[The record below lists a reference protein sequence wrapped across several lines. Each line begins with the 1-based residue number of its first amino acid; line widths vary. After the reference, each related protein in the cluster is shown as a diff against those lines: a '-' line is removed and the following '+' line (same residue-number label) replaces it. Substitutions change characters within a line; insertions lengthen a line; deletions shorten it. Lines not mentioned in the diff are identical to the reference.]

1 MLLILFDKP
10 PILIYKTN
18 KMDKINIVLHTEV
31 VECLRPLD
39 DETLSKIMRMIFDW
53 NDGIEV
59 EPITQVEKF
68 AWAFVLPKLERNK
81 ETYLSTLETRRK
93 VGRENGSKGGAPKG
107 NQNARKQPK
116 TTELVDNVDK
126 NNPNNPNLNL
136 YNTSKEVLYIEEVDR
151 DLQPEPLDGGSVGTE
166 GFSKGMEKLE
176 QIFPQQKRDNGMTEE
191 IMFGKLTQSQ
201 KANLIK
207 KAVLYIRKESQNQDG
222 KFIKKLSKW
231 MSEEIGKGIPEEI
244 KPTVKK
250 ELLTFSRSGF
260 QDANMIVYLQSIFDS
275 DREADSVYHKLN
287 RLGYTQQ
294 ELYNIAKTYKKEQI
308 LNLIKN

>member
-1 MLLILFDKP
+1 MR
-10 PILIYKTN
+10 
-18 KMDKINIVLHTEV
+18 KINIMLHTEV

-39 DETLSKIMRMIFDW
+39 DETLAKIMRMIFDW

-68 AWAFVLPKLERNK
+68 AWALVLPKLEKNK
-81 ETYLSTLETRRK
+81 IKYQAK
-93 VGRENGSKGGAPKG
+93 V
-107 NQNARKQPK
+107 QQ
-116 TTELVDNVDK
+116 TTEAANKRWGKIQTDTNGYEPIPQ
-126 NNPNNPNLNL
+126 NTNYNYNSN
-136 YNTSKEVLYIEEVDR
+136 NTSEEVLYREEQLG
-151 DLQPEPLDGGSVGTE
+151 DLQPEPLDGGSVGIE
-166 GFSKGMEKLE
+166 GYSKGMEKLE

-191 IMFGKLTQSQ
+191 IMFGKLTQPQ

-207 KAVLYIRKESQNQDG
+207 KAVMYIRKESQNQDG

-231 MSEEIGKGIPEEI
+231 MKEECDKGIQEEL

-250 ELLTFSRSGF
+250 ETLTFSRSGF
-260 QDANMIVYLQSIFDS
+260 QDANMIVYLQSIFES

>member
-1 MLLILFDKP
+1 
-10 PILIYKTN
+10 
-18 KMDKINIVLHTEV
+18 MDKINIVLHTEV

-59 EPITQVEKF
+59 EPVSQVEKF

-81 ETYLSTLETRRK
+81 ETYVTKIEK
-93 VGRENGSKGGAPKG
+93 QREIARQNGLKGGAPKG

-116 TTELVDNVDK
+116 ITESVDNVDK
-126 NNPNNPNLNL
+126 NNPNKLNLNL
-136 YNTSKEVLYIEEVDR
+136 YNTSKEVLYVEEVER
-151 DLQPEPLDGGSVGTE
+151 DLQPEPLDGGSVGIE
-166 GFSKGMEKLE
+166 GYSKGMEKLE

-191 IMFGKLTQSQ
+191 IMFGKLTQPQ

-207 KAVLYIRKESQNQDG
+207 KAVMYIRKESQNQDG

-231 MSEEIGKGIPEEI
+231 MKEECDKGIQEEL

-250 ELLTFSRSGF
+250 ETLTFSRSGF

-275 DREADSVYHKLN
+275 DREADSIYHKLN

>member
-1 MLLILFDKP
+1 M
-10 PILIYKTN
+10 
-18 KMDKINIVLHTEV
+18 LHTEV

-39 DETLSKIMRMIFDW
+39 DETLAKIMRMIFDW

-68 AWAFVLPKLERNK
+68 AWALVLPKLEKNK
-81 ETYLSTLETRRK
+81 IKYQAK
-93 VGRENGSKGGAPKG
+93 V
-107 NQNARKQPK
+107 QQ
-116 TTELVDNVDK
+116 TTEAANKRWGKIQTDTNGYEPIPQ
-126 NNPNNPNLNL
+126 NTNYNYNSN
-136 YNTSKEVLYIEEVDR
+136 NTSEEVLYREEQLG
-151 DLQPEPLDGGSVGTE
+151 DLQPEPLDGGSVGIE
-166 GFSKGMEKLE
+166 GYSKGMEKLE

-191 IMFGKLTQSQ
+191 IMFGKLTQPQ

-207 KAVLYIRKESQNQDG
+207 KAVMYIRKESQNQDG

-231 MSEEIGKGIPEEI
+231 MKEECDKGIQEEL

-250 ELLTFSRSGF
+250 ETLTFSRSGF
-260 QDANMIVYLQSIFDS
+260 QDANMIVYLQSIFES